1 MRRPHL
7 PRPRWPH
14 LPRPRWPRR
23 PGRGRKTQAGP
34 RNLPPRWN
42 LNPITAAIPVGAVAA
57 IAGVVSYSHIVALG
71 LRTHQGSADSHL
83 LPIPIDGLIVAGSVI
98 LAAGSPLGWLGVALG
113 VGGTLF
119 ANLQYGI
126 AYGPLSAAVST
137 WPAVAFTV
145 ATFMLE
151 RWLKAQAGR
160 AAGSGQDEAAGEAAI
175 ADDDSDRKLA
185 TDGQCQHGPAQSA
198 DEAVV
203 TAFLH
208 GRDCLN
214 EQPSQRF
221 LAARFG
227 VHRTKVA
234 ELVGNLNG
242 AHSPDDAE
250 EAHDAIP

>member
-1 MRRPHL
+1 MRWPKL
-7 PRPRWPH
+7 PRPRW
-14 LPRPRWPRR
+14 RR
-23 PGRGRKTQAGP
+23 RAV
-34 RNLPPRWN
+34 RNANVSLRWN
-42 LNPITAAIPVGAVAA
+42 RDAIVAAIPVAAVAA

-71 LRTHQGSADSHL
+71 LRTHQGEVDSHL

-119 ANLQYGI
+119 ANLQFGI
-126 AYGPLSAAVST
+126 AYGALSAAVST

-151 RWLKAQAGR
+151 RWLKSQAGR
-160 AAGSGQDEAAGEAAI
+160 GGRGGQDGPDTEDA
-175 ADDDSDRKLA
+175 SDGDVSA
-185 TDGQCQHGPAQSA
+185 DGQCPHGVAGSA

-203 TAFLH
+203 LAFLH

-214 EQPSQRF
+214 EKPSQRN
-221 LAARFG
+221 LAASFG

-234 ELVGNLNG
+234 ELVGSLNG
-242 AHSPDDAE
+242 QHSQEAEADATS
-250 EAHDAIP
+250 

>member
-1 MRRPHL
+1 MKRPKWLKL
-7 PRPRWPH
+7 PRPAW
-14 LPRPRWPRR
+14 RR
-23 PGRGRKTQAGP
+23 RDT
-34 RNLPPRWN
+34 RNADVSLRWN
-42 LNPITAAIPVGAVAA
+42 RDAIAAAIPVAAVAG

-71 LRTHQGSADSHL
+71 LRTHQGPADSHL

-119 ANLQYGI
+119 ANLQFGI
-126 AYGPLSAAVST
+126 AYGALPAAVST

-151 RWLKAQAGR
+151 RWLKSQAGR
-160 AAGSGQDEAAGEAAI
+160 GGHSGQDEPATGDA
-175 ADDDSDRKLA
+175 SDGDVNA
-185 TDGQCQHGPAQSA
+185 DGQCQHEVPQSA

-203 TAFLH
+203 LAFLH

-214 EQPSQRF
+214 EQPSQRY
-221 LAARFG
+221 LAASFG

-234 ELVGNLNG
+234 ELVGSLNG
-242 AHSPDDAE
+242 QHPPEAGESPPDDN
-250 EAHDAIP
+250 P

>member
-1 MRRPHL
+1 M
-7 PRPRWPH
+7 RWPH

-23 PGRGRKTQAGP
+23 NPVNIGISR
-34 RNLPPRWN
+34 RWN
-42 LNPITAAIPVGAVAA
+42 PNPIVAAIPVAAVAG

-113 VGGTLF
+113 VAGTLF
-119 ANLQYGI
+119 ANLQFGI

-151 RWLKAQAGR
+151 RWLKSQAGR
-160 AAGSGQDEAAGEAAI
+160 GGQSGQDEAETLRDTKGFEPEP
-175 ADDDSDRKLA
+175 
-185 TDGQCQHGPAQSA
+185 GQCPHGVAETAEQ
-198 DEAVV
+198 AVAL
-203 TAFLH
+203 AFLH
-208 GRDCLN
+208 GRDCLGD
-214 EQPSQRF
+214 EPSQRN

-227 VHRTKVA
+227 LHRTKVA
-234 ELVGNLNG
+234 EVVGNLNG
-242 AHSPDDAE
+242 THSPQADSE
-250 EAHDAIP
+250 PLVTVP